1 MEKGKV
7 NFIGRVTEINEDVS
21 IIKIHKKYCPGLLQI
36 EQFSH
41 LIVLYWFHERDN
53 KKHRDTLQVYPRRH
67 KVETLTGVY
76 ACRSPSRPNP
86 IGHTI
91 VELLEADSCTL
102 KVKGLDALLNSPIID
117 IKPYHPRSDSVPS
130 EKTSEWTDR
139 GPKT

>member
-1 MEKGKV
+1 MEKGIV
-7 NFIGRVTEINEDVS
+7 NFIGRVTEINEDIS